1 MWLYN
6 VYEFH
11 RAKLS
16 NATVIFLEHD
26 GNGKNSCSILC
37 WFCTYVG
44 YKAEGQDPGEA
55 FNLHIETCTKMV
67 IAALF
72 PTVKN

>member
-1 MWLYN
+1 M
-6 VYEFH
+6 
-11 RAKLS
+11 
-16 NATVIFLEHD
+16 EHD